1 MKVAQRGYSLIELM
15 LVVAII
21 GILAAISIPAYQDYM
36 VRTRIADGL
45 VSANAAKLAVSENAA
60 AGRTPLDSGIVP
72 PSATDS
78 VASVATNGTTGE
90 ITITY
95 TAAAGGRTIL
105 LTPNSAGAPLVAG
118 IVPTGGSINWE
129 CTGGTTL
136 PKFRPNACR

>member
-1 MKVAQRGYSLIELM
+1 MNLVQRGYSLIELM

-45 VSANAAKLAVSENAA
+45 VSANGAKLAVSENAA
-60 AGRTPLDSGIVP
+60 AGRNPLDSGIVP
-72 PSATDS
+72 ASATDS

-95 TAAAGGRTIL
+95 TAAAGGKTVL
-105 LTPNSAGAPLVAG
+105 LAPNTAGAPLAAG